1 LKVECQGEPT
11 VNRWLFETL
20 KKEVVI
26 IQYKKTQEGEQKIM
40 EILRVENLVKT
51 FQISKAQQ
59 KKLDLPSNK
68 KVAVDGISFETHSGE
83 VFGILGPN
91 GAGKTTTMR
100 MLATLIKPDKGD
112 VFYNDIS
119 AVKSPEIVRSK
130 FAFLTTD
137 LKLDMKS
144 TASMMFDFFAQL
156 YHIPKETA
164 QKRKTELFESFGINT
179 YADTKISKLSQGM
192 RQKVSLVISVIHDPQ
207 FIIFDEPTNGLDI
220 IAAKDVRDFILQM
233 KEEGKCVIISTHLFD
248 LVERVCDRAAMII
261 DGKIVVNDTLEN
273 LKQGKSLEDAF
284 YEFYTNYKAQEREVT
299 NHAF

>member
-1 LKVECQGEPT
+1 M
-11 VNRWLFETL
+11 NM
-20 KKEVVI
+20 EV
-26 IQYKKTQEGEQKIM
+26 
-40 EILRVENLVKT
+40 LRVENLVKT

-68 KVAVDGISFETHSGE
+68 KTAVNGISFETHSGE
-83 VFGILGPN
+83 AFGILGPN

-112 VFYNDIS
+112 VFYNETS
-119 AVKSPEIVRSK
+119 AVKNPEVVRSK

-144 TASMMFDFFAQL
+144 TASIMFDFFAQL
-156 YHIPKETA
+156 YHIPQEVAK
-164 QKRKTELFESFGINT
+164 KRKEELFESFGIT
-179 YADTKISKLSQGM
+179 SYADTKISKLSQGM

-220 IAAKDVRDFILQM
+220 IAAKDVRDFIIQM

-261 DGKIVVNDTLEN
+261 DGKIVVCDTLDN
-273 LKQGKSLEDAF
+273 LSQGKSLEDAF
-284 YEFYTNYKAQEREVT
+284 YDFYTYYQAEGKGGAQ
-299 NHAF
+299 

>member
-1 LKVECQGEPT
+1 
-11 VNRWLFETL
+11 
-20 KKEVVI
+20 
-26 IQYKKTQEGEQKIM
+26 M
-40 EILRVENLVKT
+40 EILRVDNLVKT

-59 KKLDLPSNK
+59 KKLDLPNNK
-68 KVAVDGISFETHSGE
+68 KVAVDGISFETRSGE

-112 VFYNDIS
+112 VFYNETS
-119 AVKSPEIVRSK
+119 AVKNQEVVRSK

-144 TASMMFDFFAQL
+144 TASIMFDFFAEL
-156 YHIPKETA
+156 YHIPQDVAK
-164 QKRKTELFESFGINT
+164 KRKEELFESFGIT
-179 YADTKISKLSQGM
+179 SYADTKISKLSQGM

-261 DGKIVVNDTLEN
+261 DGKIVICDTLDN

-284 YEFYTNYKAQEREVT
+284 YDFYTNYQAKEQGGAQ
-299 NHAF
+299 

>member
-1 LKVECQGEPT
+1 
-11 VNRWLFETL
+11 
-20 KKEVVI
+20 
-26 IQYKKTQEGEQKIM
+26 M
-40 EILRVENLVKT
+40 EILRVDNLVKT

-68 KVAVDGISFETHSGE
+68 KTAVNGISFETRSGE
-83 VFGILGPN
+83 IFGILGPN

-112 VFYNDIS
+112 VFYNETS
-119 AVKSPEIVRSK
+119 AVKNPEEVRSK

-144 TASMMFDFFAQL
+144 TASIMFDFFAEL
-156 YHIPKETA
+156 YHIPQDAAK
-164 QKRKTELFESFGINT
+164 KRKEELFESFGIT
-179 YADTKISKLSQGM
+179 SYADTKISKLSQGM

-261 DGKIVVNDTLEN
+261 DGKIVICDTLDN

-284 YEFYTNYKAQEREVT
+284 YDFYTNYQAEGNGGVQ
-299 NHAF
+299 

>member
-1 LKVECQGEPT
+1 
-11 VNRWLFETL
+11 
-20 KKEVVI
+20 
-26 IQYKKTQEGEQKIM
+26 M

-51 FQISKAQQ
+51 FQISKVQQ
-59 KKLDLPSNK
+59 KKLELPSNK
-68 KVAVDGISFETHSGE
+68 KVAEDGISFETKSGE

-112 VFYNDIS
+112 IFYNNIS
-119 AVKSPEIVRSK
+119 AVKSPEVVRSK

-144 TASMMFDFFAQL
+144 TASNMFDFFAQL
-156 YHIPKETA
+156 YHIPKEVA
-164 QKRKTELFESFGINT
+164 KKRKEELFESFGIT
-179 YADTKISKLSQGM
+179 SYADTKISKLSQGM

-233 KEEGKCVIISTHLFD
+233 KEKGKCVIISTHLFD
-248 LVERVCDRAAMII
+248 LVERVCDRAAVII
-261 DGKIVVNDTLEN
+261 EGKIVVNDILEN
-273 LKQGKSLEDAF
+273 LRQGKSLEDAF
-284 YEFYTNYKAQEREVT
+284 YDFYFNYQAKEQGGK
-299 NHAF
+299 

>member
-1 LKVECQGEPT
+1 
-11 VNRWLFETL
+11 
-20 KKEVVI
+20 
-26 IQYKKTQEGEQKIM
+26 M
-40 EILRVENLVKT
+40 EILRAENLVKT

-59 KKLDLPSNK
+59 KKLDLQSNK
-68 KVAVDGISFETHSGE
+68 KVAVNGISFETRSGE
-83 VFGILGPN
+83 IFGILGPN

-100 MLATLIKPDKGD
+100 MLATLIKPDQGD

-119 AVKSPEIVRSK
+119 AVKNPEKVRAK

-144 TASMMFDFFAQL
+144 TANNMFDFFAEL
-156 YHIPKETA
+156 YHIPQKTA
-164 QKRKTELFESFGINT
+164 RKRKEELFEGFGIT
-179 YADTKISKLSQGM
+179 SYADTKISKLSQGM

-220 IAAKDVRDFILQM
+220 IAAKEVRDFILQM

-248 LVERVCDRAAMII
+248 LVEKVCDRAAMIM
-261 DGKIVVNDTLEN
+261 DGKIVVCDTLEN

-284 YEFYTNYKAQEREVT
+284 YDFYTNYQSEEKGDK
-299 NHAF
+299 

>member
-1 LKVECQGEPT
+1 
-11 VNRWLFETL
+11 
-20 KKEVVI
+20 
-26 IQYKKTQEGEQKIM
+26 M
-40 EILRVENLVKT
+40 EILRAENLVKT

-59 KKLDLPSNK
+59 KKLDLQSNK
-68 KVAVDGISFETHSGE
+68 KVAVNGISFETRSGE
-83 VFGILGPN
+83 IFGILGPN

-100 MLATLIKPDKGD
+100 MLATLIKPDQGD

-119 AVKSPEIVRSK
+119 AVKNPEKVRAK

-144 TASMMFDFFAQL
+144 TANNMFDFFAEL
-156 YHIPKETA
+156 YHIPQETA
-164 QKRKTELFESFGINT
+164 GKRKEELFEGFGIT
-179 YADTKISKLSQGM
+179 SYADTKISKLSQGM

-220 IAAKDVRDFILQM
+220 IAAKEVRDFILHM

-248 LVERVCDRAAMII
+248 LVEKVCDRAAMIM
-261 DGKIVVNDTLEN
+261 DGKIVVCDTLEN

-284 YEFYTNYKAQEREVT
+284 CDFYTNYQSEEKGDK
-299 NHAF
+299 